1 MSLFDA
7 LKTLPNT
14 NTDKGMPAHS
24 TSDNVLV
31 DLFADLGAS
40 KGETDLDTL
49 KNFIDYLLYNEDL
62 GIAFSLWLRDSRGGA
77 GRRAVGRQLIGQVA
91 FKLCMLEQYKE
102 LLALFE
108 KIVEVGRYDDLV
120 YLYEYFN
127 TILSTKG
134 HEHKQETVNA
144 LCLVN
149 NFILE
154 FYNKALGK
162 ENRHLAGKWFPREGK
177 GYFFTHFAKHY
188 NLTKKELRNKIV
200 SATKYVVEHDLSKK
214 QYDKVDYP
222 KLPSGALN
230 MYSKTFASKDKERYE
245 EYQES
250 VVAGKNKAKTAS
262 LYPHDIVSKLGDI
275 QRIGTDEEKAYL
287 DALWQKFVSEV
298 KFDKPIVPVVD
309 LSGSM
314 ASADVAHIARA
325 LGILLAQSNQNS
337 AFQDKIMAFASEPRF
352 FEVSGDLS
360 NRIKQVRTVES
371 SLGYA
376 GYSTDVVKLFKT
388 VLKCAKEN
396 NVKQEDMPSHL
407 VILSDMQFD
416 SHEVKGHDAFLPIVK
431 ALYAEAGYSVP
442 TLVFWNLTSRRGDK
456 TLHAKHDTEGTILLS
471 GFSQSLID
479 IIVKYGFSSDKLTP
493 LGVVLQAIDKPRYKL
508 EL

>member
-1 MSLFDA
+1 
-7 LKTLPNT
+7 
-14 NTDKGMPAHS
+14 
-24 TSDNVLV
+24 
-31 DLFADLGAS
+31 
-40 KGETDLDTL
+40 
-49 KNFIDYLLYNEDL
+49 
-62 GIAFSLWLRDSRGGA
+62 LRDSRGGA
-77 GRRAVGRQLIGQVA
+77 GRRAVGRQLLAQVA
-91 FKLCMLEQYKE
+91 LKLCMSENYKK
-102 LLALFE
+102 LLVLFD
-108 KIVEVGRYDDLV
+108 KILEVGRYDDLV
-120 YLYEYFN
+120 FLYEFFN
-127 TILSTKG
+127 NDIKILKDMSINK
-134 HEHKQETVNA
+134 KKETVNA

-177 GYFFTHFAKHY
+177 GYFFTHFAKHFS
-188 NLTKKELRNKIV
+188 LTKKELRKKIV
-200 SATKYVVEHDLSKK
+200 SATEYVVEHDLSKK
-214 QYDKVDYP
+214 QYDKVEYP

-245 EYQES
+245 KYQES

-262 LYPHDIVSKLGDI
+262 LYPHDIVSKLEDI
-275 QRIGTDEEKAYL
+275 QRTGTDEEKAYL
-287 DALWQKFVSEV
+287 DALWKKFVSEV

-314 ASADVAHIARA
+314 ASADVSHIARA

-360 NRIKQVRTVES
+360 NRINQVRTVEK
-371 SLGYA
+371 SLGRA

-396 NVKQEDMPSHL
+396 NVKQEDIPSHL

-416 SHEVKGHDAFLPIVK
+416 EGSVAGHDSFLPIVK
-431 ALYAEAGYSVP
+431 ALYADAGYAVP
-442 TLVFWNLTSRRGDK
+442 TLVFWNLTSRRGEK

-493 LGVVLQAIDKPRYKL
+493 LGVVLQAIDKPRYRL

>member
-1 MSLFDA
+1 MELFDA

-14 NTDKGMPAHS
+14 STDKGMPAHT

-31 DLFADLGAS
+31 DLFSDLGAS
-40 KGETDLDTL
+40 KGETDKETL
-49 KNFIDYLLYNEDL
+49 QTFVNYLKYNEEL
-62 GIAFSLWLRDSRGGA
+62 GTALALWLRDARGGA
-77 GRRAVGRQLIGQVA
+77 GRRAAGRQLLANVVFQIVVNNDKK
-91 FKLCMLEQYKE
+91 KLISIL
-102 LLALFE
+102 E

-120 YLYEYFN
+120 FLYESFN
-127 TILSTKG
+127 NLLYEFGDKFQKIHVESLNTL
-134 HEHKQETVNA
+134 
-144 LCLVN
+144 N
-149 NFILE
+149 NFILG
-154 FYNKALGK
+154 FYKDALEK
-162 ENRHLAGKWFPREGK
+162 EDRHLAGKWFPREGK
-177 GYFFTHFAKHY
+177 GYFFTQFAKHY

-200 SATKYVVEHDLSKK
+200 SATEYVVEHDLSKK
-214 QYDKVDYP
+214 QYDKVEYS

-230 MYSKTFASKDKERYE
+230 MYSKTFANKDKERYE
-245 EYQES
+245 KYQES
-250 VVAGKNKAKTAS
+250 VVEGKNKAKTAS
-262 LYPHDIVSKLGDI
+262 LYPHDIVSKLEDT
-275 QRIGTDEEKAYL
+275 QRTGTDEEKAYL

-325 LGILLAQSNQNS
+325 LGILMAQSNQNS
-337 AFQDKIMAFASEPRF
+337 AYKDKIMAFASEPRF

-360 NRIKQVRTVES
+360 NRINQVRTVEK
-371 SLGYA
+371 SLGRA
-376 GYSTDVVKLFKT
+376 GLSTDVVKLFKT

-396 NVKQEDMPSHL
+396 NVKQEDMPSHM

-416 SHEVKGHDAFLPIVK
+416 EGCVEGYDSFLPIVK
-431 ALYAEAGYSVP
+431 ALYSESGYLVP

-479 IIVKYGFSSDKLTP
+479 IIVKYGFDSDKLTP